1 MSTTIEKTRVEPEQ
15 RFAFWTTWEGYQA
28 LTRIVDEGD
37 NHVRIAFDGRM
48 VELMSPSLPH
58 ESDLA
63 SLEEIVRIIA
73 DERSLPFRPMRS
85 TRWDRPET
93 SRGLEPDACFYLTA
107 EKVAAA
113 RGQTDA
119 AECPVPDLALEI
131 DYSASQID
139 RDSIY
144 EALGVPEV
152 WSFDG
157 EGLAIE
163 VLSPAGRHDRVAS
176 SPSLGVSAA
185 DVTAW
190 MLRGR
195 SEDFLDWARGFR
207 AWVRAGL
214 GR

>member
-1 MSTTIEKTRVEPEQ
+1 MSTAERVRVEPE
-15 RFAFWTTWEGYQA
+15 RCVAFRTTWEGYQA

-48 VELMSPSLPH
+48 AELMSPGSPH
-58 ESDLA
+58 ERDRIR
-63 SLEEIVRIIA
+63 LERIIEILA
-73 DERSLPFRPMRS
+73 DERGLPYQPMGS
-85 TRWDRPET
+85 TRWDRPEAE
-93 SRGLEPDACFYLTA
+93 RGLEPDACFYLTA
-107 EKVAAA
+107 EKIADSGG
-113 RGQTDA
+113 RTD
-119 AECPVPDLALEI
+119 AECPVPDIAVEI
-131 DYSASQID
+131 DHRASQID

-185 DVTAW
+185 EVAAW